1 MVDTARPASTGGAGD
16 VTGTV
21 DAALRATLGWRPR
34 PGDPKAFLD
43 ALGSSFRLR
52 EVEGHTVADFVPR
65 GYAVQADLGAVT
77 GGQASLYRRAQ
88 LARTEVVR
96 ILDGLVPLRAD

>member
-1 MVDTARPASTGGAGD
+1 MVDAPRVVSAAGAGD
-16 VTGTV
+16 VTGAV

-34 PGDPKAFLD
+34 GGDSKAFLD

-52 EVEGHTVADFVPR
+52 QFEGHTVADFVPR
-65 GYAVQADLGAVT
+65 GYAVQSDLGAVS

-88 LARTEVVR
+88 LARTEVLR
-96 ILDGLVPLRAD
+96 ILD